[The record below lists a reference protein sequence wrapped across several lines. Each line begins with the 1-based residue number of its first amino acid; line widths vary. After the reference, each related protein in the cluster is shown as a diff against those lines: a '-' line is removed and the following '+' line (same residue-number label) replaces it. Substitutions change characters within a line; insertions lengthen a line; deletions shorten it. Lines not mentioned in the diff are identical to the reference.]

1 MQRFEYLVR
10 GDFDEQ
16 AENAARACGSRESD
30 RLKAYSASINSELNR
45 LGAEGWELIQ
55 APDQTSNHNW
65 VFKRQVLA

>member
-1 MQRFEYLVR
+1 MLKFEYLVR

-16 AENAARACGSRESD
+16 AESAARACGNRESE
-30 RLKAYSASINSELNR
+30 RLKAYSASINNELNR